1 MSIPIQQ
8 PAASNPEAWRV
19 VLCEAAKEVFAL
31 MIGAEVTIDATVY
44 PNLQADVT
52 GMVGLA
58 GELCGLLTIRC
69 NSKSADLITSRM
81 LGIEM
86 EQASANRSDAI
97 GEVCNMVAG
106 NFKAKVVGLEDKC
119 MLSVPTVITGPD
131 YEMHSLEVGQRI
143 EIPLIFEG
151 EPVWV
156 ALEIRS

>member
-1 MSIPIQQ
+1 MSKSMQQ
-8 PAASNPEAWRV
+8 PDALTLEAWQA
-19 VLCEAAKEVFAL
+19 VLREAAKEVFAL
-31 MIGAEVTIDATVY
+31 MVATEVTIDGTVD
-44 PNLQADVT
+44 PNSQADVT

-69 NSKSADLITSRM
+69 NAKSADLITSRM

-97 GEVCNMVAG
+97 GEVCNMIAG
-106 NFKAKVVGLEDKC
+106 NFKAKVAGLEDKC

-143 EIPLIFEG
+143 EVPLDFEG
-151 EPVWV
+151 EPVAV